1 MQASTTRHEPRP
13 ANSEKR
19 GVVYRTIC
27 QNPGCG
33 HTFELRITPEN
44 AGLLSG
50 MIACPHCHRHGGIL
64 KPQGRLADKLFGA
77 KLVFRMTGVAPRM
90 DDDEMLSE
98 GELRY

>member
-1 MQASTTRHEPRP
+1 MQASAAKHESRQ
-13 ANSEKR
+13 AEKR

-27 QNPGCG
+27 QNPGCS

-50 MIACPHCHRHGGIL
+50 TIACPRCHRHGGVL
-64 KPQGRLADKLFGA
+64 KSQGRLADKVFGA
-77 KLVFRMTGVAPRM
+77 KLVFRMTGIAPRS

-98 GELRY
+98 PELRY

>member
-1 MQASTTRHEPRP
+1 MQATTAKHEPRH
-13 ANSEKR
+13 AEKR

-27 QNPGCG
+27 QNPGCS

-50 MIACPHCHRHGGIL
+50 TIACPRCHRHGGVL
-64 KPQGRLADKLFGA
+64 KPSGRLADKVFGA
-77 KLVFRMTGVAPRM
+77 KLIFRMTGIAPRS

-98 GELRY
+98 PELRY

>member
-1 MQASTTRHEPRP
+1 MQATAAKHEPRH
-13 ANSEKR
+13 AEKR
-19 GVVYRTIC
+19 GVVYRTTC

-50 MIACPHCHRHGGIL
+50 TIACPRCHRHGGVL
-64 KPQGRLADKLFGA
+64 KPQGRLADKVFGA
-77 KLVFRMTGVAPRM
+77 KLIFRMTGIAPRS

-98 GELRY
+98 PELRY